1 MKYVHSAQASTGGD
15 EEVGRCLGTA
25 SCPLPPEAFPEV
37 IIVSDRR
44 HHICYLCLT
53 HDNIIVI
60 NVFIIIKIP
69 PEAFP
74 EVIIVIIAIIVMI
87 IIDIMIMLIMLIR
100 STTPWWV
107 DREVS
112 TASGWATGLD
122 HSMHVLSFLHLNI
135 YIFSFFFTLSL
146 LVSIHPELT
155 DFDPIIIEGNLF

>member
-1 MKYVHSAQASTGGD
+1 MS
-15 EEVGRCLGTA
+15 
-25 SCPLPPEAFPEV
+25 
-37 IIVSDRR
+37 
-44 HHICYLCLT
+44 

-60 NVFIIIKIP
+60 NVFIIRKIP
-69 PEAFP
+69 QEAFP
-74 EVIIVIIAIIVMI
+74 EVFIVTIVIIVMI
-87 IIDIMIMLIMLIR
+87 IIDIMIMLTR

-122 HSMHVLSFLHLNI
+122 HSMRVLSFLHLNI

-146 LVSIHPELT
+146 LVSIHPELI

>member
-37 IIVSDRR
+37 IIVSDCRR
-44 HHICYLCLT
+44 DICNLCLT

-74 EVIIVIIAIIVMI
+74 EVIIVIIAMI
-87 IIDIMIMLIMLIR
+87 IIDIMIMLTR

-122 HSMHVLSFLHLNI
+122 HSMRVLSFLHLNI
-135 YIFSFFFTLSL
+135 YIFSFFL
-146 LVSIHPELT
+146 H
-155 DFDPIIIEGNLF
+155 

>member
-60 NVFIIIKIP
+60 NVFIIRKIP
-69 PEAFP
+69 QEAFP
-74 EVIIVIIAIIVMI
+74 EVFIVIIAMI
-87 IIDIMIMLIMLIR
+87 IIDIMIMLIR

-122 HSMHVLSFLHLNI
+122 HSMRVL
-135 YIFSFFFTLSL
+135 
-146 LVSIHPELT
+146 
-155 DFDPIIIEGNLF
+155 